1 MTAGSAAAAVF
12 ITCIALTTLAHAQEN
27 TFPSPVTD
35 LHLARVNSLFKA
47 DGIGGGWA
55 TRDHRGRV
63 ELKGAFLSERE
74 VDRAFSLAQTVVGV
88 RWVSPVTPQQ
98 IKVKDWE
105 DCFSRLFSRE
115 PCRPFIEPPPAT
127 VASDAAPGPVAQR
140 YALVV
145 GVGQFRNNIQPLQY
159 ANKDAY
165 DFYSYLVLP
174 TGGDFHRDNVIL
186 LRDQRATRDAILLAL
201 QTIRERAH
209 EDDLV
214 LLYFSS
220 HGTPPDKFGGV
231 HLVTYDSEVSPR
243 ERIWDTALTEVILRD
258 FIQNVRAKRL
268 IVLLDACYSNGA
280 YNRITGFLPQGG
292 KSLDTGADE
301 GMGRS
306 SRQMAERLLGAKDL
320 VLDQGVPPV
329 ARRETP
335 AGWGRVLVSA
345 SDSGERSWESD
356 QYRNGV
362 FTRFLIDG
370 LVKQD
375 GALEDAFAYAKSR
388 VRTQVKLEKGADIEQ
403 NPQLTPSR
411 RNWNMSLGRART
423 PEPGPPKES
432 RP

>member
-1 MTAGSAAAAVF
+1 VTAGRAAAAVF

-35 LHLARVNSLFKA
+35 LHLTRVNSLFKA
-47 DGIGGGWA
+47 DGIASGWA

-63 ELKGAFLSERE
+63 ELKGAFHNERE

-115 PCRPFIEPPPAT
+115 PCRPFIEPPPST

-186 LRDQRATRDAILLAL
+186 LRDQRATRHAILLAL

-231 HLVTYDSEVSPR
+231 HLVTHDSEVSPR
-243 ERIWDTALTEVILRD
+243 ERIWNTALTEVILRD
-258 FIQNVRAKRL
+258 FIQGVRAKRL

-320 VLDQGVPPV
+320 VLDQAVPPV
-329 ARRETP
+329 RR
-335 AGWGRVLVSA
+335 R
-345 SDSGERSWESD
+345 
-356 QYRNGV
+356 
-362 FTRFLIDG
+362 
-370 LVKQD
+370 
-375 GALEDAFAYAKSR
+375 
-388 VRTQVKLEKGADIEQ
+388 
-403 NPQLTPSR
+403 
-411 RNWNMSLGRART
+411 
-423 PEPGPPKES
+423 
-432 RP
+432 